1 MVECEP
7 PSICHIYWN
16 LDKVPDQQIE
26 SVEPTQLR
34 WKAWTCPVLKIEFN
48 LLHENWSTRFMD
60 SAYMEEEFI
69 CTETIRSWVYEP
81 NIYKTMAAQV

>member
-1 MVECEP
+1 
-7 PSICHIYWN
+7 
-16 LDKVPDQQIE
+16 
-26 SVEPTQLR
+26 
-34 WKAWTCPVLKIEFN
+34 
-48 LLHENWSTRFMD
+48 MD